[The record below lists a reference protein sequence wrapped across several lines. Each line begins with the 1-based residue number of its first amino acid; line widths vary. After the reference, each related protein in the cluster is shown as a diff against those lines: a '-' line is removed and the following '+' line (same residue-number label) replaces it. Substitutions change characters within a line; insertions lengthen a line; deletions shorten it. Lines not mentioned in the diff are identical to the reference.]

1 MCDDMMIGNPIESI
15 EVKFLFDDLVST
27 HLVSVTK
34 ISKLKPL
41 TLSDERSILE

>member
-1 MCDDMMIGNPIESI
+1 MIESI
-15 EVKFLFDDLVST
+15 EVKFLFDDLVSA

-41 TLSDERSILE
+41 TLSDEEAFSSKVVIDTE